1 MFCLLR
7 INNNIN
13 KNASQKLYLKE
24 KGSYYMYL
32 CLNANIGIYAFSDC
46 LRETQSDHDAVSQYW
61 ERIQWS
67 IEQNI
72 VSLIQK

>member
-13 KNASQKLYLKE
+13 KNASQKLYLKK
-24 KGSYYMYL
+24 KGSHYLYL
-32 CLNANIGIYAFSDC
+32 CLNTNIGIYAFSDS
-46 LRETQSDHDAVSQYW
+46 LRETQSDHDSVSQYW

-67 IEQNI
+67 IEQNL